1 MIKSNRILQMLFC
14 LLLIFIFVFGCKGT
28 DDRQINL
35 VKGIGLIRTF
45 TSSSPVNKVMDGQY
59 QAQTPEGM
67 VMLYHASADPNTHP
81 NVYADRQSLQPWSLL
96 VLPGNKERTLIVEG
110 YGDDLQKPIIV
121 EEIVFK

>member
-1 MIKSNRILQMLFC
+1 MKKSNRMLQMLSCILVLFV
-14 LLLIFIFVFGCKGT
+14 VFGCKGT
-28 DDRQINL
+28 DDRKVKL
-35 VKGIGLIRTF
+35 EKGIGLMRTF
-45 TSSSPVNKVMDGQY
+45 TSSSPVNKVTDGQY

-96 VLPGNKERTLIVEG
+96 VLPGNKEHTLIVEG
-110 YGDDLQKPIIV
+110 YGDDLTKPIIV